1 MGILDSI
8 KNGLINHTN
17 INWIKVSENDN
28 IVPDKILYTLKQ
40 SNHIQLSN
48 IYDLYRNLSP
58 NKSNNKVVM
67 NVIQLITLLDKIPHT
82 PISIS
87 EFMDMLCDLFYNDVK
102 MVLFNDFTEIYG
114 FVHTNKY
121 IDYYKLFLK
130 YSIYY
135 HYIRFNID
143 IINVNYKI
151 FHKSEYKNK
160 KKQLQYLNNII
171 YNIKGRSVSI

>member
-1 MGILDSI
+1 
-8 KNGLINHTN
+8 
-17 INWIKVSENDN
+17 
-28 IVPDKILYTLKQ
+28 
-40 SNHIQLSN
+40 
-48 IYDLYRNLSP
+48 
-58 NKSNNKVVM
+58 M